1 MKWSFATIGLV
12 AAGLVGIV
20 IILLFQNLTVNN
32 EEDYYLLKEISEAA
46 MVDAIDLAYYRDTG
60 KLKIVQEKFVENFT
74 RRFAEAANVL
84 NTNNYFIEF
93 YDIME
98 IPPKV
103 SVKITTNIGEYTI
116 FGNHLDTQSYGVSN
130 YLNSIIERDEME
142 EKILCD
148 KEIEYTSIPYV
159 SADNSS
165 YDNYTPVRVGDPSN
179 WGYSGDWEVAMYAGN
194 YDLNFVTAL
203 QTVGQVA
210 GHDANFS
217 KMYPEY
223 DATGFETNADAKYF
237 AIYQTDPIITLKY
250 DQTRDAYY
258 VDWKIEQYECI
269 DKTDFFSFNGT
280 VHENQCFLGIAY
292 KIKWHNK
299 QCD

>member
-116 FGNHLDTQSYGVSN
+116 FGNRLDTQSYGVSN

-142 EKILCD
+142 DKILCD
-148 KEIEYTSIPYV
+148 KEIEYISIPYV
-159 SADNSS
+159 NSNKSSFDS
-165 YDNYTPVRVGDPSN
+165 YIPAIIGDPSN
-179 WGYSGDWEVAMYAGN
+179 WGYAGDWVVDEYDDN
-194 YDLNFVTAL
+194 YTPEFVSNL
-203 QTVGQVA
+203 QTFRQVLEQRS
-210 GHDANFS
+210 NFW
-217 KMYPEY
+217 KMYPGYVE
-223 DATGFETNADAKYF
+223 TGFESEVDSQYF
-237 AIYQTDPIITLKY
+237 ATYQSKPIITLDY
-250 DQTRDAYY
+250 DSTNNRYI
-258 VDWKIEQYECI
+258 VDWKMDHYECI
-269 DKTDFFSFNGT
+269 NETDFYTNNGT
-280 VHENQCFLGIAY
+280 LENGKCFLGIIY
-292 KIKWHNK
+292 KIAWHNK